1 MGPPHVPQP
10 RQAGYLS
17 SRDDALQLHQ
27 ICEMLATFIGFG
39 GTDLTEQSGQ
49 SESIRIAHLTMLQGV
64 MARMGSNSFALKALS
79 ATFGSAAIAVMATA
93 QKPSPYYAVAALVP
107 ILVFWLMDAQY
118 LRYERSY
125 RKLYERVR
133 RGEEVEAYDLNAEPF
148 MSETGHVFRLA
159 ATWSVAWFYT
169 AILISFGAV
178 GLLIHL
184 ESMAVPDPT
193 KQHLLE
199 ETQ

>member
-1 MGPPHVPQP
+1 
-10 RQAGYLS
+10 
-17 SRDDALQLHQ
+17 
-27 ICEMLATFIGFG
+27 MLTTFTGFG
-39 GTDLTEQSGQ
+39 GPDLTEQSGV

-64 MARMGSNSFALKALS
+64 MARMGSTSFALKALS
-79 ATFGSAAIAVMATA
+79 ATFGSAAIAIMATA
-93 QKPSPYYAVAALVP
+93 QKPSPYYAVAAIVP
-107 ILVFWLMDAQY
+107 ILIFWLMDAQY

-159 ATWSVAWFYT
+159 ITWSVAWFYA
-169 AILISFGAV
+169 AILISFGVV

-184 ESMAVPDPT
+184 ESASVPDPAR
-193 KQHLLE
+193 QPLVE
-199 ETQ
+199 ENK

>member
-1 MGPPHVPQP
+1 
-10 RQAGYLS
+10 
-17 SRDDALQLHQ
+17 
-27 ICEMLATFIGFG
+27 MLATFTWFG
-39 GTDLTEQSGQ
+39 GTDLTEQSGD

-79 ATFGSAAIAVMATA
+79 ATFGSAAIAIMATA
-93 QKPSPYYAVAALVP
+93 QKPSPYYSFAAVVP

-133 RGEEVEAYDLNAEPF
+133 RREEVEAYDLNAEPF
-148 MSETGHVFRLA
+148 MSETGHVLRLA
-159 ATWSVAWFYT
+159 VTWSVAWFYA
-169 AILISFGAV
+169 AILISFGVV
-178 GLLIHL
+178 GVLIHL
-184 ESMAVPDPT
+184 ESVDAPDPA
-193 KQHLLE
+193 KQPMVE

>member
-1 MGPPHVPQP
+1 M
-10 RQAGYLS
+10 
-17 SRDDALQLHQ
+17 
-27 ICEMLATFIGFG
+27 
-39 GTDLTEQSGQ
+39 TEQSGV

-79 ATFGSAAIAVMATA
+79 ATFGSAAIAIMATA
-93 QKPSPYYAVAALVP
+93 QKPSPYYAVAAIVP
-107 ILVFWLMDAQY
+107 ILIFWLMDAQY

-159 ATWSVAWFYT
+159 ITWSVAWFYA
-169 AILISFGAV
+169 AILISFGVV

-184 ESMAVPDPT
+184 ESASVPDPARQT
-193 KQHLLE
+193 LVE
-199 ETQ
+199 ENK